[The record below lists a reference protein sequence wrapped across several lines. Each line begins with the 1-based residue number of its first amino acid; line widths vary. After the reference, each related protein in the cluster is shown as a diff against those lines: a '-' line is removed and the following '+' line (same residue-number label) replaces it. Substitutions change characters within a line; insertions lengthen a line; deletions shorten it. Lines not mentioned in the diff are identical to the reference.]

1 MATRRPVV
9 AGQFYPRNAQ
19 ELRDSVQQY
28 LSDADVEP
36 APEFVVSVVV
46 PHAGYIF
53 SACTAGYAYARVRGK
68 KPKRLIVMGC
78 SHRHPIR
85 TASVWDKGAFD
96 TPLGSFP
103 IDEAFARELAEQ
115 WESKSAEPHLPEHS
129 IEVQLPF
136 LEVAVGL
143 VPIVPVLFDS
153 QATQW
158 HAEAG
163 AKLAAM
169 VDETDLVVA
178 STDLS
183 HYLCEEDAHQ
193 IDKRTVDAILS
204 RDTDDVID
212 GLRHDT
218 YSMCAGSA
226 VVAAMAF
233 AGACGAEACSLWD
246 YRTSAETSGD
256 YNSVVGYT
264 AITMERAA

>member
-1 MATRRPVV
+1 MTTRRPVV

-19 ELRDSVQQY
+19 ELREDVEQY
-28 LSDADVEP
+28 LNDADVEP
-36 APEFVVSVVV
+36 APGATVAVVV

-53 SACTAGYAYARVRGK
+53 SAWTAGFAYGRVRGK
-68 KPKRLIVMGC
+68 KPKRVIVVGC

-103 IDEAFARELAEQ
+103 IDEAFAAELAQQ
-115 WESKSAEPHLPEHS
+115 WESKSIEPHMPEHS

-136 LEVAVGL
+136 LDVAVGL
-143 VPIVPVLFDS
+143 VPIVPVLFGS
-153 QATQW
+153 PATQW

-163 AKLAAM
+163 AKLAEM
-169 VDETDLVVA
+169 VDKTDLVVA

-183 HYLCEEDAHQ
+183 HYLREEDAHQ
-193 IDKRTVDAILS
+193 IDKRTVDAVLS
-204 RDTDDVID
+204 RDTADVIN

-233 AGACGAEACSLWD
+233 ADACGAEACSLWD

-256 YNSVVGYT
+256 YNRVVGYT